1 MKKLIIPVFVALIL
15 ISCGGGGG
23 DAGPAGVAEKFSK
36 AMYDQDIEEAKKYA
50 SKESAQMLDMI
61 GGMMSMMPDSAKAD
75 QPEFRFE
82 IAKDSIAGDRA
93 WVWEKTEDG
102 GVGEPM
108 ELKKE
113 DGEWKVVFSK
123 N

>member
-1 MKKLIIPVFVALIL
+1 MKKLIIPVFVAFLL
-15 ISCGGGGG
+15 FSCGGGG
-23 DAGPAGVAEKFSK
+23 DAGPAGVAENFSK

-61 GGMMSMMPDSAKAD
+61 GGMMAMMPDSAKAE
-75 QPEFRFE
+75 QPPFFFKVNR
-82 IAKDSIAGDRA
+82 DSVAGDMA
-93 WVWEKTEDG
+93 WVWPETEDG
-102 GVGEPM
+102 EVGEPM

-113 DGEWKVVFSK
+113 DGEWKIVFSK

>member
-15 ISCGGGGG
+15 VACGGES
-23 DAGPAGVAEKFSK
+23 DSGPAGVAEKFSK
-36 AMYDQDIEEAKKYA
+36 AMYDQNIEEAKKYA

-61 GGMMSMMPDSAKAD
+61 GSMMSMMPDSAKAN
-75 QPEFRFE
+75 QPEFVFKVV
-82 IAKDSIAGDRA
+82 KDSVAGDQA
-93 WVWEKTEDG
+93 WVWAEKEDG
-102 GVGEPM
+102 TMGDPI

-113 DGEWKVVFSK
+113 EGEWKVVFSK